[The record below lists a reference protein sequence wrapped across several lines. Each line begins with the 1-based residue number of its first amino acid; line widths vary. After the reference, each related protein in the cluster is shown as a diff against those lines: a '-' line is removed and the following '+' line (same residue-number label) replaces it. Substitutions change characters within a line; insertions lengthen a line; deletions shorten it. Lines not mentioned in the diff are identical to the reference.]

1 MAGHDLARCPRP
13 CPGPGARLVI
23 TAFSRPGDL
32 VAVIPP
38 AACPVLA
45 VALAGTGRRVLGVTD
60 LRLCWLVWA

>member
-1 MAGHDLARCPRP
+1 
-13 CPGPGARLVI
+13 VI